1 MTTWHFTFVPPL
13 LGRTDRNSSGQRVAL
28 WATLENSGGR
38 GHAPKMPRPPPR
50 CHIAMCVSILGGCDF
65 SAQFGP
71 LQIYSR
77 DGPVMRQN
85 FVLMVLT
92 VRKKK
97 LGVSCDVR
105 DVCRDDNA
113 HCRNSSSSGG
123 SASHTCQCLDA
134 FYQTVNNL
142 CSTYNTIYT
151 AVLLLV
157 VVVVTSVKSKSKK
170 VRLIIYIVYY
180 RDTSNALNAH

>member
-1 MTTWHFTFVPPL
+1 MPL
-13 LGRTDRNSSGQRVAL
+13 RCQDPL
-28 WATLENSGGR
+28 
-38 GHAPKMPRPPPR
+38 R

-92 VRKKK
+92 VRKKE

-113 HCRNSSSSGG
+113 HCRNSS
-123 SASHTCQCLDA
+123 TCQCLDA
-134 FYQTVNNL
+134 FYQTVNKL

-151 AVLLLV
+151 ALTTT
-157 VVVVTSVKSKSKK
+157 TSRSS
-170 VRLIIYIVYY
+170 
-180 RDTSNALNAH
+180 SNKCEK